1 MGAAGARRARRAGGE
16 PPAAPPGPLLR
27 ISGLTKGFPV
37 DGERI
42 QVLSGCSLEIDR
54 GEVVAIVGQSGSG
67 KSTLLNMVGLLD
79 TADGGEHVFN
89 GVDVTRLGEAGR
101 ARLRNTGIGFV
112 FQSFHLLERRTALA
126 NVSVPL
132 VLNGMPLIRRRALA
146 RELLESVG
154 LGHRLG
160 SRPHQLSGGEQQRV
174 ALARALS
181 LNPPLILADE
191 PTGALDAAT
200 SSAVLDQLISQARKR
215 NAAVVIVT
223 HDPLVAEAADRR
235 ITIREGKTFEEP

>member
-1 MGAAGARRARRAGGE
+1 MGAVGTRRARRAGGDG
-16 PPAAPPGPLLR
+16 PAPGPLLR

-42 QVLSGCSLEIDR
+42 QVLTDCSLEIDR
-54 GEVVAIVGQSGSG
+54 GEVVAIIGQSGSG

-79 TADGGEHVFN
+79 TADGGEHFFN

-112 FQSFHLLERRTALA
+112 FQSFHLLERRTAMA

-132 VLNGMPLIRRRALA
+132 VLNGVPLVRRRALA
-146 RELLESVG
+146 RELLHSVG
-154 LGHRLG
+154 LGHRL
-160 SRPHQLSGGEQQRV
+160 SSKPHQLSGGEQQRV

-200 SSAVLDQLISQARKR
+200 SSAVLDQLISQARRR

-223 HDPLVAEAADRR
+223 HDPLVADAADRR
-235 ITIREGKTFEEP
+235 ITIREGRTFEEG